1 MTARSEGSFSSTPET
16 IGHAVSKIPVE
27 LSTRFL
33 EHFSEQLYSSP
44 QKAFEELI
52 SNGWDAG
59 AEVVDVR
66 IADDLKSPRATM
78 AVLDNG
84 SSMDEVGLRAL
95 WHIAFSPKRDNPVH
109 RGRQV
114 VGKFGIGKLATYVL
128 AEKLTYICKA
138 ADGVIRRVTMDYGK
152 VDSQKGADA
161 DRLISELELDVFET
175 DEAEVAA
182 ALSAVAGG
190 SELLEQIRRGFL
202 QEAADGKASWGQ
214 SPSEDPDPK
223 LGQGSADADGELL
236 EAASKESEI
245 DNEFGGGAAVLVRP
259 VVSTW
264 TLVILSD
271 LKPIGQGMKL
281 GVLRRMLQAA
291 LPFETEMVIRVNGQR
306 LSSSKLNVP
315 LMKQWVIG
323 PALEIDYV
331 ELDEGEELEPEGD
344 QDATGEAASSGTK
357 TKPKPKLTRIQ
368 VKSGSDPYPYVEL
381 PGIGRVTGVAKLFE
395 EKISGGKSE
404 ERGSSNGF
412 HVNVLGRVVNQ
423 SDPSFGEDNLSHAA
437 WARFR
442 MTVRAD
448 GLNEYLTTNREQFK
462 ERRELKIFRALL
474 RRVFNKARTTYD
486 SDSNA
491 EMPDGGDVLLQSLG
505 VLSLSPLRS
514 VVSETLRTQAPLPGL
529 FDETGIRDR
538 EQKRASWRENTA
550 DNIRNALGQVKYEK
564 IADESFVKFRIS
576 DSTILVNKDHPFV
589 VEHSGSKAEKQLVRT
604 VAMVSLL
611 SDIYALDIGIEPAM
625 LENIRAYRDK
635 LMRFRSLQR
644 RKSGVHIARLLL
656 QTQHQSD
663 FSKRLEAVVSD
674 ALRYLGFDVRDLAQ
688 SGEPEGIASAF
699 PSPTQGDP
707 TDDNPTPPLYSFSF
721 DAKSSKNG
729 VAKTGNI
736 SLDAVAEHRD
746 RYKANHALVI
756 APGFSDGALAVRCK
770 QQKITPMTAYD
781 LGRLLE
787 YTVEYGAIPVTKF
800 REVLLLHDPAQV
812 TAWVDKLGGV
822 MKAQRTLTIDIFLRA
837 LEALKGK
844 VPDVLSAS
852 TIALTCRQELKVVSV
867 KEVDVIALVR
877 GLQIIVPDLVGISDD
892 KIVVNASAQRVAA
905 AVEAQLEKLHED
917 VSADE
922 GDASQLQQA

>member
-1 MTARSEGSFSSTPET
+1 MTTEPEDVSNSTPET

-59 AEVVDVR
+59 AEAVDVR
-66 IADDLKSPRATM
+66 ISDDLKVPGATM

-84 SSMDEVGLRAL
+84 SSMDEPGLRAL

-109 RGRQV
+109 HGRHV

-152 VDSQKGADA
+152 IDSQKGADA

-175 DEAEVAA
+175 DEAEVAE

-190 SELLEQIRRGFL
+190 NELLEQIKLGFPT
-202 QEAADGKASWGQ
+202 EKASGKASDDQ
-214 SPSEDPDPK
+214 PPSEDFGIK
-223 LGQGSADADGELL
+223 LAHDSSEADGES
-236 EAASKESEI
+236 SKVDGEESETE
-245 DNEFGGGAAVLVRP
+245 NEFGGAAAVLVRP
-259 VVSTW
+259 RVSTW
-264 TLVILSD
+264 TLVILSN
-271 LKPIGQGMKL
+271 LKPTGQGMKL
-281 GVLRRMLQAA
+281 GVLRRMLKAA
-291 LPFETEMVIRVNGQR
+291 LPFESEMVIRVNGER
-306 LSSSKLNVP
+306 LSSSKLNAT
-315 LMKQWVIG
+315 LTKQWVIG
-323 PALEIDYV
+323 PALDIDYV
-331 ELDEGEELEPEGD
+331 ELDDGEEGQRDDDQAGGAGD
-344 QDATGEAASSGTK
+344 AASSK
-357 TKPKPKLTRIQ
+357 AKPKPTRIP
-368 VKSGSDPYPYVEL
+368 VKSGLAPYPYVEL
-381 PGIGRVTGVAKLFE
+381 PEIGRVTGMTRLFE

-404 ERGSSNGF
+404 ERGASNGF

-423 SDPSFGEDNLSHAA
+423 GDPSFGEENLSHAA

-462 ERRELKIFRALL
+462 ERRGLKIFRAFL
-474 RRVFNKARTTYD
+474 RRAFNKARTTYD
-486 SDSNA
+486 SDHNV
-491 EMPDGGDVLLQSLG
+491 EMPDGGDVLVRSLG
-505 VLSLSPLRS
+505 VLSLSPLRG
-514 VVSETLRTQAPLPGL
+514 VVSETLRTQPPLLGL
-529 FDETGIRDR
+529 FDETGISDR
-538 EQKRASWRENTA
+538 EATRSSWRENTA
-550 DNIRNALGQVKYEK
+550 DNIKNALGQVKYEK
-564 IADESFVKFRIS
+564 IADDSFVKFRIN
-576 DSTILVNKDHPFV
+576 DSTIVVNKDHPFV
-589 VEHSGSKAEKQLVRT
+589 VEHSRTKAEKELVRT

-611 SDIYALDIGIEPAM
+611 ADVYALDLGIEPAM
-625 LENIRAYRDK
+625 LENIRTYRDK

-644 RKSGVHIARLLL
+644 RQSGVHIARLLL

-699 PSPTQGDP
+699 PSPTQGNP
-707 TDDNPTPPLYSFSF
+707 TEDNPTPPLYSFSF
-721 DAKSSKNG
+721 DAKSSKKD

-746 RYKANHALVI
+746 RYSADHALVI
-756 APGFSDGALAVRCK
+756 APGFSDGALAVRCE

-800 REVLLLHDPAQV
+800 REVLLLNHPAQV
-812 TAWVDKLGGV
+812 TAWVDALGDV
-822 MKAQRTLTIDIFLRA
+822 MKSQRTLTIDIFLRA
-837 LEALKGK
+837 LDVLKGK

-867 KEVDVIALVR
+867 KEADVIALVR
-877 GLQIIVPDLVGISDD
+877 GLQIIVPDLVGISED

-917 VSADE
+917 VPPYDGSA
-922 GDASQLQQA
+922 GQAQPT